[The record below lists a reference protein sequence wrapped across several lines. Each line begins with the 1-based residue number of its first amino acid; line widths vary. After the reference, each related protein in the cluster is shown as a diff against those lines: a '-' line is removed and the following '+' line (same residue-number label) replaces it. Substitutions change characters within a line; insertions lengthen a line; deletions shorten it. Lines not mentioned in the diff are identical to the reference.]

1 MFSAHCEL
9 NQGVACQAMQP
20 ALNQEAS
27 SSMVETEMGQGA
39 EVTDAHMA
47 HSKDYK
53 DRGTWEEHFE
63 MLTQ

>member
-1 MFSAHCEL
+1 
-9 NQGVACQAMQP
+9 
-20 ALNQEAS
+20 
-27 SSMVETEMGQGA
+27 MVETEMGQGA

-63 MLTQ
+63 MLTQEQFEEVA